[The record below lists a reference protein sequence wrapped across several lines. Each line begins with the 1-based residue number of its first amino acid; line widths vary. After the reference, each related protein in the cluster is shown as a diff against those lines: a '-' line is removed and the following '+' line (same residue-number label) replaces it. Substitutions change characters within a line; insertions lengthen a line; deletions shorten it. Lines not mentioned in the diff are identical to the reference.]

1 MAKDNPRARR
11 LGEQIQRELTDLLR
25 RDVKD
30 GRIGNVTIT
39 AVSVTGDLRTARV
52 YYLVFGKDGP
62 DPKVQRGL
70 ESAAGFLRNALS
82 RSLMIRYTP
91 TLSFELDTSIEHGVR
106 LTQLID
112 SVNKPTDAHQ
122 HRRHSVA
129 RQTLGPELSRRRGPR
144 QTAVRRPQ
152 GGTYRLARSACVGH
166 AAHMLRRGHQIRRP
180 TARCG
185 QDLPRHGVSGR
196 AHRQRRPRIRGH
208 REARA

>member
-11 LGEQIQRELTDLLR
+11 LGEQIQRELGDLLR

-30 GRIGNVTIT
+30 ERIGNVTIT

-106 LTQLID
+106 LSQLID
-112 SVNKPTDAHQ
+112 SVNKPEKRGSDDAN
-122 HRRHSVA
+122 A
-129 RQTLGPELSRRRGPR
+129 TE
-144 QTAVRRPQ
+144 
-152 GGTYRLARSACVGH
+152 SAAAAMPHPGSSADSADDDGH
-166 AAHMLRRGHQIRRP
+166 VIDEGDYIDPGLEG
-180 TARCG
+180 
-185 QDLPRHGVSGR
+185 
-196 AHRQRRPRIRGH
+196 
-208 REARA
+208 E

>member
-11 LGEQIQRELTDLLR
+11 LGEQIQRELTELLR

-82 RSLMIRYTP
+82 RSLMIRFTP

-112 SVNKPTDAHQ
+112 SVNKPRAEAHQ
-122 HRRHSVA
+122 P
-129 RQTLGPELSRRRGPR
+129 GDGDDD
-144 QTAVRRPQ
+144 
-152 GGTYRLARSACVGH
+152 GH
-166 AAHMLRRGHQIRRP
+166 VVDEGDYNPAEKPAKSP
-180 TARCG
+180 AEKT
-185 QDLPRHGVSGR
+185 D
-196 AHRQRRPRIRGH
+196 
-208 REARA
+208 

>member
-11 LGEQIQRELTDLLR
+11 LGEQIQRELTELLR

-30 GRIGNVTIT
+30 DRIGNVTIT

-106 LTQLID
+106 LSQLID
-112 SVNKPTDAHQ
+112 SVNKTDAAGKGA
-122 HRRHSVA
+122 VA
-129 RQTLGPELSRRRGPR
+129 DADAESDDHVIDAGDYLP
-144 QTAVRRPQ
+144 PQ
-152 GGTYRLARSACVGH
+152 DEG
-166 AAHMLRRGHQIRRP
+166 
-180 TARCG
+180 
-185 QDLPRHGVSGR
+185 
-196 AHRQRRPRIRGH
+196 
-208 REARA
+208 E

>member
-25 RDVKD
+25 RDAKD
-30 GRIGNVTIT
+30 ERIGNVTIT

-52 YYLVFGKDGP
+52 YYLVFGKEGP

-70 ESAAGFLRNALS
+70 TSAAGFLRNALS

-112 SVNKPTDAHQ
+112 SVTKPA
-122 HRRHSVA
+122 A
-129 RQTLGPELSRRRGPR
+129 AAA
-144 QTAVRRPQ
+144 AVEDESHVVDEGDYVPP
-152 GGTYRLARSACVGH
+152 GKA
-166 AAHMLRRGHQIRRP
+166 
-180 TARCG
+180 
-185 QDLPRHGVSGR
+185 D
-196 AHRQRRPRIRGH
+196 
-208 REARA
+208 

>member
-1 MAKDNPRARR
+1 MARPPEVNMPNKDNPRARR
-11 LGEQIQRELTDLLR
+11 LGEQIQRELVEMLR

-30 GRIGNVTIT
+30 ERIGNVTIT

-82 RSLMIRYTP
+82 KSLMIRYTP

-112 SVNKPTDAHQ
+112 SVNKPEQ
-122 HRRHSVA
+122 
-129 RQTLGPELSRRRGPR
+129 
-144 QTAVRRPQ
+144 RP
-152 GGTYRLARSACVGH
+152 
-166 AAHMLRRGHQIRRP
+166 AA
-180 TARCG
+180 A
-185 QDLPRHGVSGR
+185 SGE
-196 AHRQRRPRIRGH
+196 AHRESAAGH
-208 REARA
+208 EPDDGPDGPDEGPDDGHVVDEGDYIDPKSGG